1 MAWTLYLQRRY
12 KLPPSKRLAA
22 FLAEGLT
29 AFDKL
34 PKGGEEKYLG
44 QPTTLGD
51 FVHGFFGVMFGDF
64 PGVLLVYMEI
74 FSGFYWYI
82 WRFLVVHQLDH

>member
-12 KLPPSKRLAA
+12 KLPPSKRLVT

-44 QPTTLGD
+44 RRFCVD
-51 FVHGFFGVMFGDF
+51 VYVIFGDF

-74 FSGFYWYI
+74 FSGFYWLI
-82 WRFLVVHQLDH
+82 WRFLVVDQLDH